1 MTEVIHE
8 SEKTFRNQTMAVLA
22 PINHSETI
30 PELQYFCAKSKSC
43 PNLPNAPAANHY
55 TDTLPEPP

>member
-30 PELQYFCAKSKSC
+30 PGTSVLLRKK
-43 PNLPNAPAANHY
+43 
-55 TDTLPEPP
+55 